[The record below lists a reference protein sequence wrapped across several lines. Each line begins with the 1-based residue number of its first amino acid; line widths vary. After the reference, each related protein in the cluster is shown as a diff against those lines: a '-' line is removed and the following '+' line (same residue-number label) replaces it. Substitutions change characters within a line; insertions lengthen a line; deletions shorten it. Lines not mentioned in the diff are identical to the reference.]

1 VPFSVFKIIRFYFLL
16 HSNFMATVTLNKSSK
31 KISGGNLESG
41 GGQNYTTA
49 ISSLMVLFF
58 LFGFITSLN
67 DILIPYMK
75 VIFQLNYTE
84 AMLINFCFFGAY
96 FVMSIPAAKIIEKV
110 GYKKGLVLGLLVA
123 ALGAVLFYPAAE
135 TREYG
140 IFLGALFILATGVV
154 LLQVAGNPYVSIL
167 GKPETASGRLTLTQA
182 FNSLGTTLGPLL
194 GTHFILKSLPEVDAL
209 NPETLNPS
217 AVQIPYVLIGV
228 ILVVIAL
235 VVAYLKLP
243 VISREKEEKEA
254 MTSSEHLSGKTSAF
268 QYSHLVLGA
277 VGIFAYVGA
286 EVSIGSF
293 LVNYIGLDTVK
304 GLAEHEAGY
313 FVPFYWG
320 GAMVG
325 RFFGAYLL
333 NKFKPAKI
341 LIFNATFAIL
351 LVLLTI
357 VAEGNVALVSILAIG
372 LFNSI
377 MFPTIFTLGIAG
389 VGKFTEQGSGIISAA
404 IVGGALLPLLQGYM
418 TDMVGLRLAFII
430 PVICYIYIVWYGW
443 KGHVEKH

>member
-1 VPFSVFKIIRFYFLL
+1 MAAVTITKSTKRVPQ
-16 HSNFMATVTLNKSSK
+16 
-31 KISGGNLESG
+31 GNLEG
-41 GGQNYTTA
+41 GGEQNYSMA

-84 AMLINFCFFGAY
+84 AMLINSCFFGAY
-96 FVMSIPAAKIIEKV
+96 FVMSIPASKIIEKV
-110 GYKKGLVLGLLVA
+110 GYKRGLVLGLLTA
-123 ALGAVLFYPAAE
+123 AFGAVLFYPAADS
-135 TREYG
+135 RAYG
-140 IFLGALFILATGVV
+140 LFLGALFILATGVV

-194 GTHFILKSLPEVDAL
+194 GTHFILKSLPEIDTL
-209 NPETLNPS
+209 NPEALSPS

-228 ILVVIAL
+228 VLVIIGLVIA
-235 VVAYLKLP
+235 ALKLP
-243 VISREKEEKEA
+243 VISRKKEENEA
-254 MTSSEHLSGKTSAF
+254 MASPQHLSGKTSAF

-286 EVSIGSF
+286 EVSIGSL
-293 LVNYIGLDTVK
+293 LVNYIGLDSVK

-325 RFFGAYLL
+325 RFLGAYIL
-333 NKFKPAKI
+333 NKFKPAKV
-341 LIFNATFAIL
+341 LVFNAALAAL
-351 LVLLTI
+351 LVLITI
-357 VAEGNVALVSILAIG
+357 VAEGNVALVAILAIG
-372 LFNSI
+372 FFNSI

-389 VGKFTEQGSGIISAA
+389 VGKFTEQASGIMSTA
-404 IVGGALLPLLQGYM
+404 IVGGALLPLLQGVA
-418 TDMVGLRLAFII
+418 TDMVGLRIAFII
-430 PVICYIYIVWYGW
+430 PVFCYLYIVWYGW
-443 KGHVEKH
+443 KGHIEKH